1 MLTHECIVP
10 THTNGFGLTPLSG
23 DRCGYMPPLL
33 KTKQN
38 IVPTLVPV
46 ERSVLTYLDPPP
58 YYYLLRTNTDPI
70 NITHLLP
77 TIPIL
82 TLAEE
87 KTYLSM
93 TFAE

>member
-1 MLTHECIVP
+1 MLTYECIVP
-10 THTNGFGLTPLSG
+10 TLIKGFGLTPLSG
-23 DRCGYMPPLL
+23 DHRGYMPPLL

-58 YYYLLRTNTDPI
+58 YYLLRTNTDPI

-87 KTYLSM
+87 KNVSINDIR
-93 TFAE
+93 

>member
-1 MLTHECIVP
+1 MLATHNNKE
-10 THTNGFGLTPLSG
+10 GFGLTPLSG
-23 DRCGYMPPLL
+23 DRRDYMPPLL

>member
-1 MLTHECIVP
+1 MLTHECIMP
-10 THTNGFGLTPLSG
+10 TLINGFGLTPLSG
-23 DRCGYMPPLL
+23 DRRGYMPPLL

-58 YYYLLRTNTDPI
+58 YYLLRTNTDRI

>member
-1 MLTHECIVP
+1 MALSEP
-10 THTNGFGLTPLSG
+10 TNF
-23 DRCGYMPPLL
+23 
-33 KTKQN
+33 

>member
-1 MLTHECIVP
+1 MHWTMLTHKC
-10 THTNGFGLTPLSG
+10 
-23 DRCGYMPPLL
+23 
-33 KTKQN
+33 

-46 ERSVLTYLDPPP
+46 ERSALTYLDPPP
-58 YYYLLRTNTDPI
+58 YYLLCTNTDPI

-87 KTYLSM
+87 KTHLSM

>member
-1 MLTHECIVP
+1 MYRAHPHKGVWP
-10 THTNGFGLTPLSG
+10 NSMYG
-23 DRCGYMPPLL
+23 DRHGYMPPLF
-33 KTKQN
+33 KQN

-46 ERSVLTYLDPPP
+46 ERSILTTYLDPPP

>member
-10 THTNGFGLTPLSG
+10 TLIKGFGLTPLSG
-23 DRCGYMPPLL
+23 DHRGYMPPLL

>member
-10 THTNGFGLTPLSG
+10 TLIKGFGLTPLSG
-23 DRCGYMPPLL
+23 DHRCYMPPLL
-33 KTKQN
+33 KRKQN
-38 IVPTLVPV
+38 NVPTLVPV

>member
-1 MLTHECIVP
+1 MFRSGLVDTLVTHASIK
-10 THTNGFGLTPLSG
+10 GFGLTPLSG

-33 KTKQN
+33 KTKHCAHPGPRRA
-38 IVPTLVPV
+38 V
-46 ERSVLTYLDPPP
+46 RTYLDPPP
-58 YYYLLRTNTDPI
+58 YYLLRTNTDRI

-87 KTYLSM
+87 KTYL
-93 TFAE
+93 

>member
-10 THTNGFGLTPLSG
+10 TLIKGFGLTPFSG
-23 DRCGYMPPLL
+23 DRLGCMPPLL
-33 KTKQN
+33 KRKQN
-38 IVPTLVPV
+38 NVPTLVPV

-87 KTYLSM
+87 KNVSINDIR
-93 TFAE
+93 

>member
-10 THTNGFGLTPLSG
+10 TLIKGFGLTPLSG
-23 DRCGYMPPLL
+23 DHRAYMPPLL